1 MFIHQQGIMYK
12 NILNKE
18 ESNHFHSHPTFGV
31 DILGPFPKALG
42 PFPTFGGDYFTKW
55 VQVKPLATITT

>member
-1 MFIHQQGIMYK
+1 MSLENFTKAFVACTWG
-12 NILNKE
+12 E
-18 ESNHFHSHPTFGV
+18 
-31 DILGPFPKALG
+31 GPFPKALG